1 MLVQLQFHE
10 NAEVG
15 RFFITVLLPYSPKH
29 THTHTEFGARFYL
42 KFLLFLFPLKY
53 LVKCLVG
60 LGQEK

>member
-29 THTHTEFGARFYL
+29 THTHTHRIWGKVL
-42 KFLLFLFPLKY
+42 P
-53 LVKCLVG
+53 
-60 LGQEK
+60 